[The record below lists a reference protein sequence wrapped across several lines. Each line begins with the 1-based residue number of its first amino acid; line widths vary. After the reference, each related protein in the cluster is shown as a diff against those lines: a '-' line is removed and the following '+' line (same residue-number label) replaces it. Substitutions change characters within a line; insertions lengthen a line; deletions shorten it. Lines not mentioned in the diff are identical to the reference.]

1 MIYEGKLNIKEY
13 KDDEY
18 IREVLKELSN
28 MKLSFTPLYSFKTL
42 EIFAFIYDNSTE
54 SYKFIERYSP
64 IKFNRDKFS
73 PLACAIFIKALTEY
87 KMEQHN

>member
-1 MIYEGKLNIKEY
+1 MNIKEY

-18 IREVLKELSN
+18 TMEVLKELSN

-42 EIFAFIYDNSTE
+42 EIFVFRYDNSTK
-54 SYKFIERYSP
+54 SYKLIERYLP
-64 IKFNRDKFS
+64 LRFNRDKFS

-87 KMEQHN
+87 KMEQYN